1 MDRSTLSRLGTMAAF
16 LLILVLAASNS
27 EHGHAG
33 AVAAGNLV
41 VVRVRLTGRGPDDKT
56 TVAVQRH
63 DVSLAGFTDGTGH
76 WHAFPG
82 LEHLFPSSTTLPFS
96 SSYSD
101 LIGGLANL
109 PGVPLGQEA
118 MLEAIRVLAAYRPG
132 ADVEPVKR
140 ALAVMKVVMC
150 EAQRVGP
157 IKEIF
162 NNGWDTGARV
172 APEHLPY
179 IEHWDTMSYEI
190 LRSNLT
196 GKWDGPFTKMLE
208 TQHRGANIWSK
219 EEAVAVMNMLMDA
232 DFEQVLKA
240 HAIPINLE

>member
-1 MDRSTLSRLGTMAAF
+1 MDGSTVNRLVILF
-16 LLILVLAASNS
+16 LLVLVLATSNS

-33 AVAAGNLV
+33 AVDAGNVV
-41 VVRVRLTGRGPDDKT
+41 VVRIRLIGRGPDDKT
-56 TVAVQRH
+56 TIAVQRH
-63 DVSLAGFTDGTGH
+63 DLSFAGFTDGSGH

-82 LEHLFPSSTTLPFS
+82 LEHLFPTSTTLPFG

-109 PGVPLGQEA
+109 PGVPLGREA

-132 ADVEPVKR
+132 ADVQPVKR
-140 ALAVMKVVMC
+140 ALAAMKVVMC
-150 EAQRVGP
+150 EAQRVRP
-157 IKEIF
+157 IKETL
-162 NNGWDTGARV
+162 NDGWDTGARV

-196 GKWDGPFTKMLE
+196 GKWDGPFTKILE
-208 TQHRGANIWSK
+208 TEANIRSK
-219 EEAVAVMNMLMDA
+219 EEALAVVGVLRSV
-232 DFEQVLKA
+232 DFEQVIEA
-240 HAIPINLE
+240 HASPI